1 MGQPYMNNLLDRIF
15 FRSKNLDYIS
25 QNLKDITN
33 QTPANKIFEAI
44 NNYSESSEVRYV
56 GGCIRKVI
64 KKETVDD
71 IDLAT
76 NLKPDEVCEAL
87 KNKDINFYETGID
100 HGTVT
105 AIIDKYRYEITSLR
119 KDIKTDG
126 RHAKVEFSLDWKE
139 DAARRDF
146 SINSIYSDGEGNL
159 FDPNNGKKDLDEGS
173 INFIGDT
180 EDRIKEDY
188 LRILRYIRFFIN
200 YSDNKHRPET
210 IKIIKRNIDG
220 ISKLSSERLLD
231 EFKKLT
237 KSNGFIKLFKDKE
250 SLELIEIIFPQ
261 LKNLERFKKL
271 NSYANDNLLKIDFI
285 FLLSLMII
293 DETDN
298 TDYFFYKFNISKK
311 DQKRLRLIDLFYKE
325 KITIK
330 NFTEKNLNK
339 IFYFNGKQAVC
350 DIINFKLFTSSKVE
364 KKLIKLMKTY
374 QDKVIPAM
382 PVEANLLMNKYD
394 IPEGKTLGSKLKM
407 IEEIWVSNN
416 FNISDKQVEKIA
428 KS

>member
-1 MGQPYMNNLLDRIF
+1 MNNLLDRIF

-64 KKETVDD
+64 KKETVED

-126 RHAKVEFSLDWKE
+126 RHAKVQFSLDWKE

-146 SINSIYSDGEGNL
+146 SINSIYSDEEGNL

-200 YSDNKHRPET
+200 YSDNKHKPET

-231 EFKKLT
+231 ELKKLT

-261 LKNLERFKKL
+261 LKNLKRFKKL
-271 NSYANDNLLKIDFI
+271 NSYANDNLFKIDFI

-311 DQKRLRLIDLFYKE
+311 DQKRLKLINLFYKE

-382 PVEANLLMNKYD
+382 PVEANLLMNKYN
-394 IPEGKTLGSKLKM
+394 IPEGKILGSKLKM
-407 IEEIWVSNN
+407 IEEIWVNNN